1 MVATM
6 VQADGQTTIT
16 CDCHG
21 LTLFAV
27 ADEVVLGWPSPKDML
42 VEKWAAVHAEDE

>member
-1 MVATM
+1 MVVTM

-16 CDCHG
+16 CDCHA

-27 ADEVVLGWPSPKDML
+27 ADEVVREWASPKDVL